1 MSRIRILAILVAVL
15 IMPTAILAQ
24 APTVRNASVL
34 LPDCPYRRCELTYIP
49 GRFGGRLE
57 VGVGGPSEISAGF
70 SGGGIVRAVSA
81 VPEAE
86 RIARRGQAFQ
96 GTANT
101 IRVLAVVGTAVLWR
115 LAVRSPE
122 PGLARLYSASAG
134 AFAFF
139 VAPLVPQSI
148 AYDEFHRATDAY
160 NRELGR

>member
-1 MSRIRILAILVAVL
+1 MSRVRIFATLVAVL
-15 IMPTAILAQ
+15 VMPATITPQ
-24 APTVRNASVL
+24 APTVRNAAVL
-34 LPDCPYRRCELTYIP
+34 LPNCPYRQCEPTYVP
-49 GRFGGRLE
+49 GRFGGPLE
-57 VGVGGPSEISAGF
+57 VGVGSPSEISAGF
-70 SGGGIVRAVSA
+70 SGGGIVLAVSA

-115 LAVRSPE
+115 LAGRSPE